1 MKTVLHALFCFVLF
15 AAAVDTDAR
24 AQTAVQNWPTRPIR
38 LIVPTGPGLGTD
50 IMARLLADGVS
61 RTLGQQIYVENVPGA
76 SGITGAQQAARATPD
91 GYTLFFAN
99 ASTFTSNMFML
110 KSIPYDPMRD
120 FTAVAMVSNQGP
132 VVVSV
137 YPELP
142 VKTLPELI
150 AYGKAQPGKLSYA
163 VDATSGLGVV
173 VGRLLNKRGGI
184 GMVEVPYRTTAQMM
198 QDTSVGTTQVMISSF
213 AAVDAFARAGKVRRI
228 ALSSAKRFPG
238 LDDLPTDCRDAAG
251 LRAGRLAGRGCSRR
265 HARRYRDAVEPAHR
279 PVPAQPRYPAAPP
292 DAGACDQRHRHRRDD
307 RGIHPSAAGVVA
319 LAGAGDR
326 SAAGMKRT

>member
-1 MKTVLHALFCFVLF
+1 MKKVLHALFCIVLL
-15 AAAVDTDAR
+15 AAAGGTRVQ
-24 AQTAVQNWPTRPIR
+24 AQTTPPNWPTRPIR

-50 IMARLLADGVS
+50 IMARLLADGMS

-76 SGITGAQQAARATPD
+76 SGITGAQQAARAAPD

-99 ASTFTSNMFML
+99 ASTFTSNMFLL
-110 KSIPYDPMRD
+110 KSIPYDPTRD

-213 AAVDAFARAGKVRRI
+213 AAVEGFARAGKVRRI

-238 LDDLPTDCRDAAG
+238 LDELPTIAETLPGFELDG
-251 LRAGRLAGRGCSRR
+251 WL
-265 HARRYRDAVEPAHR
+265 V
-279 PVPAQPRYPAAPP
+279 
-292 DAGACDQRHRHRRDD
+292 
-307 RGIHPSAAGVVA
+307 VVA
-319 LAGAGDR
+319 PAGTPADIVAQLNRHIGQFLRSPEIQQRLVALGLAISGTDTAETTAQFIRQQQAQWR
-326 SAAGMKRT
+326 SLAQELDLRPE

>member
-1 MKTVLHALFCFVLF
+1 MKNVLHALFCIVLL
-15 AAAVDTDAR
+15 AAAVGTR
-24 AQTAVQNWPTRPIR
+24 VQAQTTPANWPTRPIR

-76 SGITGAQQAARATPD
+76 SGITGAQQAARAAPD

-99 ASTFTSNMFML
+99 ASTFTSNMFLL
-110 KSIPYDPMRD
+110 KSIPYDPTRD

-142 VKTLPELI
+142 VKTLAELI
-150 AYGKAQPGKLSYA
+150 AYGEAQPGKLSYA

-173 VGRLLNKRGGI
+173 AGRLLNKRGGI
-184 GMVEVPYRTTAQMM
+184 GMAQMM

-213 AAVDAFARAGKVRRI
+213 AAVEGFARAGKVRRI

-238 LDDLPTDCRDAAG
+238 LDELPTIAETLPGFELDG
-251 LRAGRLAGRGCSRR
+251 WL
-265 HARRYRDAVEPAHR
+265 V
-279 PVPAQPRYPAAPP
+279 
-292 DAGACDQRHRHRRDD
+292 
-307 RGIHPSAAGVVA
+307 VVA
-319 LAGAGDR
+319 PAGTPADIVTQLNRHIGQFLRSPEIQQRLVALGLAISGTDTAETTAQFILQQQAWWR
-326 SAAGMKRT
+326 SLAQELDLRPE

>member
-1 MKTVLHALFCFVLF
+1 MKKVLHALFCIVLL
-15 AAAVDTDAR
+15 AAAVGTPAQ
-24 AQTAVQNWPTRPIR
+24 AQTTPPNWPTRPIR

-50 IMARLLADGVS
+50 IMARLLADGMS

-76 SGITGAQQAARATPD
+76 SGITGAQQAARAAPD

-99 ASTFTSNMFML
+99 ASTFTSNLFLL
-110 KSIPYDPMRD
+110 KSIPYDPVRD

-173 VGRLLNKRGGI
+173 AGRLLNKRGGI

-213 AAVDAFARAGKVRRI
+213 AAVEGFARAGKVRRI

-238 LDDLPTDCRDAAG
+238 LDELPTIAETLPGFELDG
-251 LRAGRLAGRGCSRR
+251 WL
-265 HARRYRDAVEPAHR
+265 V
-279 PVPAQPRYPAAPP
+279 
-292 DAGACDQRHRHRRDD
+292 
-307 RGIHPSAAGVVA
+307 VVA
-319 LAGAGDR
+319 PAGTPADIVAQLNRHIGQFLRSPEIQQRLVALGLAISGTDTAETTAQFIRQQQAWWR
-326 SAAGMKRT
+326 SLAQELDLRPE

>member
-1 MKTVLHALFCFVLF
+1 MKKVLHALFCIVLL
-15 AAAVDTDAR
+15 AAAVGDAR
-24 AQTAVQNWPTRPIR
+24 AGADQPPNWPTRPIR

-76 SGITGAQQAARATPD
+76 SGITGAQQAARAAPD

-99 ASTFTSNMFML
+99 ASTFTSNMFLL
-110 KSIPYDPMRD
+110 KSIPYDPVRD

-163 VDATSGLGVV
+163 VDATSGLGGVA
-173 VGRLLNKRGGI
+173 GRLLNKRGGI

-198 QDTSVGTTQVMISSF
+198 QDTSVGTTQVMLSSF
-213 AAVDAFARAGKVRRI
+213 AAVEGFARAGKVRRI
-228 ALSSAKRFPG
+228 ALSSANASPASTSCPPSRRR
-238 LDDLPTDCRDAAG
+238 CRASSW
-251 LRAGRLAGRGCSRR
+251 LAGRGCSGR
-265 HARRYRDAVEPAHR
+265 HAR
-279 PVPAQPRYPAAPP
+279 
-292 DAGACDQRHRHRRDD
+292 
-307 RGIHPSAAGVVA
+307 
-319 LAGAGDR
+319 
-326 SAAGMKRT
+326 

>member
-1 MKTVLHALFCFVLF
+1 MLFCIVLF
-15 AAAVDTDAR
+15 AAGVDAAAR
-24 AQTAVQNWPTRPIR
+24 AQTAVQSWPTRPIR

-61 RTLGQQIYVENVPGA
+61 RTLGQQFRGERSRRVGHP
-76 SGITGAQQAARATPD
+76 GAQQAARATPD

-137 YPELP
+137 YSELP
-142 VKTLPELI
+142 VNTLAELI

-173 VGRLLNKRGGI
+173 AGRLMNKRGGI
-184 GMVEVPYRTTAQMM
+184 GMVEVPYPDDGADDAGHVGWNDAGDDQLLCRGGCIRTGRQGAT
-198 QDTSVGTTQVMISSF
+198 DRVELG
-213 AAVDAFARAGKVRRI
+213 AALPRPRR
-228 ALSSAKRFPG
+228 SAHHR
-238 LDDLPTDCRDAAG
+238 RDAAR
-251 LRAGRLAGRGCSRR
+251 LRAGRLAGGGCSRR
-265 HARRYRDAVEPAHR
+265 HARRYRDAIEPTHR
-279 PVPAQPRYPAAPP
+279 PVPAQPRYPAAPHDSGP
-292 DAGACDQRHRHRRDD
+292 GNQGTDTAETTAEFIRQQQA
-307 RGIHPSAAGVVA
+307 SW
-319 LAGAGDR
+319 R
-326 SAAGMKRT
+326 SLTQELDLRPE

>member
-1 MKTVLHALFCFVLF
+1 MNRVLPALFCIALL
-15 AAAVDTDAR
+15 AAAGNTDSR
-24 AQTAVQNWPTRPIR
+24 AQTAAQNWPTRPIR

-110 KSIPYDPMRD
+110 KSIPYDPTRD

-173 VGRLLNKRGGI
+173 AGRLMNKRGGI

-228 ALSSAKRFPG
+228 ALSSARRFPG
-238 LDDLPTDCRDAAG
+238 LDDLPTIAETLPGFELDGWLVLVAPAG
-251 LRAGRLAGRGCSRR
+251 TPTDIVTQLNRHIGQFLRNPVIQQRLVTLGLAISGTDTAETTAQFIRQQQASW
-265 HARRYRDAVEPAHR
+265 HSLAQEIDLR
-279 PVPAQPRYPAAPP
+279 PE
-292 DAGACDQRHRHRRDD
+292 
-307 RGIHPSAAGVVA
+307 
-319 LAGAGDR
+319 
-326 SAAGMKRT
+326 

>member
-1 MKTVLHALFCFVLF
+1 M
-15 AAAVDTDAR
+15 
-24 AQTAVQNWPTRPIR
+24 QSWPTRPIR

-198 QDTSVGTTQVMISSF
+198 QDTSVGTTQVMLSSF
-213 AAVDAFARAGKVRRI
+213 AAVEGIRACRQGETHRAEFGASVSPASTICRRSPKRCRASSWTAGWSWSLLPARPPI
-228 ALSSAKRFPG
+228 SS
-238 LDDLPTDCRDAAG
+238 
-251 LRAGRLAGRGCSRR
+251 
-265 HARRYRDAVEPAHR
+265 
-279 PVPAQPRYPAAPP
+279 
-292 DAGACDQRHRHRRDD
+292 
-307 RGIHPSAAGVVA
+307 
-319 LAGAGDR
+319 R
-326 SAAGMKRT
+326 S